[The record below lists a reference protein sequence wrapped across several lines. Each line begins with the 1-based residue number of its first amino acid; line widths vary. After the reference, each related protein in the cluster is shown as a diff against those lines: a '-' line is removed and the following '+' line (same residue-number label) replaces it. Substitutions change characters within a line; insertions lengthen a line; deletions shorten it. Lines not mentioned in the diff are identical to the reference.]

1 MTFVKLI
8 RNVENPFCF
17 RKNGNE
23 EMKVC
28 IFGAGAIGGFLA
40 AYLSKADN
48 EVSLIARGS
57 NLEAYKEKGIKLYHG
72 DRFVQAFP
80 FATNDSQE
88 IGTVD
93 LVFVTVK
100 APGLLD
106 VGKKIR
112 PLLGNETKVVFAM
125 NGIPWWYGLDSSRE
139 NKIAKDT
146 LDPSGILH
154 REVTSQRIV
163 GCVVDCPAFVD
174 APGVIISKRNSQ
186 GIFTLGLPKFS
197 GTRSLEAVSK
207 SLFDAGL
214 QEPVVENFEQAV
226 WNKLIVNLSRSPL
239 AVLTGVNEM
248 ELAYDDEITE
258 ITKEMILEAAQVA
271 DAHGI
276 KLELDWDR
284 LLKADYRSE
293 HRSSMLQDWDG
304 KRPMEI
310 DAILKVVCLFA
321 KKAGVRSPTMNR
333 VLSLLTMKARAA
345 GIYDG

>member
-1 MTFVKLI
+1 
-8 RNVENPFCF
+8 
-17 RKNGNE
+17 
-23 EMKVC
+23 MKVC

-40 AYLSKADN
+40 AYLSKANN
-48 EVSLIARGS
+48 EVSLIARGT
-57 NLEAYKEKGIKLYHG
+57 NLKAYKENGITLHHG
-72 DRFVQAFP
+72 DQLVQASP
-80 FATNDSQE
+80 FATNDSEE

-100 APGLLD
+100 APGLFD

-112 PLLGNETKVVFAM
+112 PLLAQETKVVFAM
-125 NGIPWWYGLDSSRE
+125 NGIPWWYKLDDSRKK
-139 NKIAKDT
+139 NIARDI

-154 REVTSQRIV
+154 REIASQKIV
-163 GCVVDCPAFVD
+163 GCVVDCPAFVN
-174 APGVIISKRNSQ
+174 APGIIISKRNSQ
-186 GIFTLGLPKFS
+186 GIFTLGLPKLS
-197 GTRSLEAVSK
+197 ETGNLEVISK
-207 SLFDAGL
+207 CLFDAGVL
-214 QEPVVENFEQAV
+214 APIVENFEEAV

-284 LLKADYRSE
+284 LLNADYRSE

-333 VLSLLTMKARAA
+333 ILSLLTMKARAA

>member
-1 MTFVKLI
+1 
-8 RNVENPFCF
+8 
-17 RKNGNE
+17 
-23 EMKVC
+23 MKVC

-72 DRFVQAFP
+72 DRFVQASP

-186 GIFTLGLPKFS
+186 GVFTLGLPKFS
-197 GTRSLEAVSK
+197 GNCSLEAISK
-207 SLFDAGL
+207 CMFDAGL
-214 QEPVVENFEQAV
+214 QAPVVENFEQAV

-284 LLKADYRSE
+284 LSKPDYRSE

-321 KKAGVRSPTMNR
+321 KKAGVRSPTINR

>member
-1 MTFVKLI
+1 
-8 RNVENPFCF
+8 
-17 RKNGNE
+17 
-23 EMKVC
+23 MKVC

-40 AYLSKADN
+40 AYLSRANN
-48 EVSLIARGS
+48 EVSLIARGT
-57 NLEAYKEKGIKLYHG
+57 NLEAYKENGITLHHG
-72 DRFVQAFP
+72 DQLVQASP
-80 FATNDSQE
+80 FATNDSGE

-100 APGLLD
+100 APGLFD

-112 PLLGNETKVVFAM
+112 PLLAQKTKVVFAM
-125 NGIPWWYGLDSSRE
+125 NGIPWWYKLDDSRE
-139 NKIAKDT
+139 NNLARDI

-154 REVTSQRIV
+154 REVAFQKIV
-163 GCVVDCPAFVD
+163 GCVVDCPAFVN
-174 APGVIISKRNSQ
+174 APGIIISKRNSQ

-197 GTRSLEAVSK
+197 ETGNLEVISNC
-207 SLFDAGL
+207 LFDSGVQA
-214 QEPVVENFEQAV
+214 PIVENFEEAV

-284 LLKADYRSE
+284 LLNADYRSE

>member
-1 MTFVKLI
+1 
-8 RNVENPFCF
+8 
-17 RKNGNE
+17 
-23 EMKVC
+23 MKVC

-48 EVSLIARGS
+48 EVSLIARRS
-57 NLEAYKEKGIKLYHG
+57 NLEAYKEKGIKLHHG
-72 DRFVQAFP
+72 DRFVQASP
-80 FATNDSQE
+80 FATNDSRE

-106 VGKKIR
+106 VGKKIG

-125 NGIPWWYGLDSSRE
+125 NGIPWWYRLDSSRE
-139 NKIAKDT
+139 NKIAKDI

-154 REVTSQRIV
+154 REVALQRIV

-174 APGVIISKRNSQ
+174 TPGVIISKRNSQ

-197 GTRSLEAVSK
+197 GTHSLEAISK

-214 QEPVVENFEQAV
+214 QAPIVENFEQAV

-239 AVLTGVNEM
+239 AVLTGVSEM

-276 KLELDWDR
+276 KLKLDWDR
-284 LLKADYRSE
+284 LLKPDYGSE

>member
-1 MTFVKLI
+1 
-8 RNVENPFCF
+8 
-17 RKNGNE
+17 
-23 EMKVC
+23 MKVC

-57 NLEAYKEKGIKLYHG
+57 NLEAYKEKGIKLHHG

-112 PLLGNETKVVFAM
+112 PLLGIETKVVFAM
-125 NGIPWWYGLDSSRE
+125 NGIPWWYGLDSSRG
-139 NKIAKDT
+139 NRIAKDI

-154 REVTSQRIV
+154 REVASQRIV

-174 APGVIISKRNSQ
+174 APGVIMSKRNSQ
-186 GIFTLGLPKFS
+186 GVFTLGLPKFS
-197 GTRSLEAVSK
+197 GTCSLEAISK
-207 SLFDAGL
+207 CMFEAGR
-214 QEPVVENFEQAV
+214 QAPVVENFEQAV

-248 ELAYDDEITE
+248 QLAYDDEITE

-271 DAHGI
+271 NAHGI

-284 LLKADYRSE
+284 LLKPDYRSE

-321 KKAGVRSPTMNR
+321 KKAGVHSPTMNR